1 MTPAAES
8 LGLIERLIAFPSVSS
23 RSNLDLI
30 GWVEEMLERHGV
42 TCRRFENP
50 EGSKANLLA
59 SIGPA
64 DIPGIL
70 LSGHSDVVPVE
81 GQAWSSDPFT
91 ARHADGRLYG
101 RGACDMKG
109 FVGLVLAL
117 VPRLAAARL
126 AMPVHIALSYD
137 EEVGCAGVR
146 SLVGYLAN
154 LPVRPRLALIGEP
167 TEMRI
172 VTAHKG
178 IRVVRTEIRGRA
190 GHSSLPAAGANALVA
205 AAGLVAFID
214 DLGARLAKTRD
225 DRFAPPVTT
234 FNIGLLEGGA
244 AVNIIAEHATV
255 RWEYRPLPGIDADA
269 ILAGVRDHAEQVIL
283 PRLRAA
289 APEARID
296 FTLEAEAPALDGEGS
311 EEGEAFLRRLL
322 GANDSHAVSFATEA
336 GLFSKVA
343 GIPAIVCGP
352 GSIEQAHKPDEFVSL
367 DQLARAER
375 MLAAVCEAAEQG
387 RL

>member
-1 MTPAAES
+1 MTPAAGS
-8 LGLIERLIAFPSVSS
+8 LELIERLIAFPTVSC
-23 RSNLDLI
+23 RSNLDLVA
-30 GWVEEMLERHGV
+30 WVEELLASHGIAS
-42 TCRRFENP
+42 RRFGNR

-59 SIGPA
+59 TVGPA
-64 DIPGIL
+64 DRPGIL

-81 GQAWSSDPFT
+81 GQAWSSDPFS
-91 ARHADGRLYG
+91 ARQADGRIYG

-109 FVGLVLAL
+109 FIGLVLAL
-117 VPRLAAARL
+117 LPRLAAARL

-146 SLVGYLAN
+146 GLVEHLAE
-154 LPVRPRLALIGEP
+154 LPVKPRLALVGEP

-190 GHSSLPAAGANALVA
+190 AHSSLPSEGASATVA
-205 AAGLVAFID
+205 AARLVAFID
-214 DLGARLAKTRD
+214 ALGEELAEAQD
-225 DRFAPPVTT
+225 HRFTPPFTT
-234 FNIGLLEGGA
+234 FNIGRLEGGS
-244 AVNIIAEHATV
+244 AVNIIAEHASV
-255 RWEYRPLPGIDADA
+255 AWEYRPLPGIDADA
-269 ILAGVRDHAEQVIL
+269 VLARVREHAEQAIL
-283 PRLRAA
+283 PRLRAT

-296 FTLEAEAPALDGEGS
+296 FLLEAAAPALDGEGS

-322 GANDSHAVSFATEA
+322 GANAAHAVSFATEA
-336 GLFSKVA
+336 GLFRNIA

-375 MLAAVCEAAEQG
+375 MLDAVCDAAERG
-387 RL
+387 GF